1 MDESTLELLQLR
13 LGPDINRF
21 RFRTLIQT
29 FGDFPGVQQAGP
41 PSIKKLLRCQD
52 EEAVSICRGVPI
64 AVAHQ
69 EIERLTAMGGQV
81 VTMHHP
87 DYPPSLRQSMAPPP
101 MLFVRGSIQAAD
113 QAAIAIIGSRK
124 ATAYGMAAAQSISA
138 SLAKAGLTI
147 VSGFA
152 RGIDSA
158 AHRAALNHQGR
169 TLAILGCGLD
179 VCYPVENRD
188 LFQRLPE
195 QGAFLSEYPLGTP
208 PHAGHFPERNL
219 LIASLT
225 LGTVVMEA
233 AERSGTLITSR
244 LALEENR
251 LLFALPGDVTRH
263 NSRGTNRLIREGA
276 ILIQDGVD
284 ILRELAPQLRG
295 ILANWNLQDHVPE
308 SEEQDLRPGSTI
320 TKQSRNTP
328 KETAAPSPT
337 APIQPE
343 LPGLAADAGQQTQPP
358 NLEPELRTILGFIL
372 HEPLQFDDLA
382 GLSREAGIPTGR
394 LSSHLLKL
402 ELLGLVRQLPGRIY
416 AAL

>member
-1 MDESTLELLQLR
+1 
-13 LGPDINRF
+13 
-21 RFRTLIQT
+21 
-29 FGDFPGVQQAGP
+29 
-41 PSIKKLLRCQD
+41 
-52 EEAVSICRGVPI
+52 
-64 AVAHQ
+64 
-69 EIERLTAMGGQV
+69 
-81 VTMHHP
+81 
-87 DYPPSLRQSMAPPP
+87 
-101 MLFVRGSIQAAD
+101 
-113 QAAIAIIGSRK
+113 
-124 ATAYGMAAAQSISA
+124 
-138 SLAKAGLTI
+138 
-147 VSGFA
+147 
-152 RGIDSA
+152 
-158 AHRAALNHQGR
+158 
-169 TLAILGCGLD
+169 
-179 VCYPVENRD
+179 
-188 LFQRLPE
+188 
-195 QGAFLSEYPLGTP
+195 
-208 PHAGHFPERNL
+208 
-219 LIASLT
+219 
-225 LGTVVMEA
+225 MEA